1 MTGEKFVP
9 CATIDYRAEND
20 RLRKELEYQT
30 ERAETLTHTVAALN
44 RDNDILIAQL
54 DIVHLIFGGGN
65 HHA

>member
-1 MTGEKFVP
+1 MTGEKSVP

-44 RDNDILIAQL
+44 RDNAIPGAQL
-54 DIVHLIFGGGN
+54 EIVRLIFGGN
-65 HHA
+65 HYA

>member
-1 MTGEKFVP
+1 MLKEKTAP

-44 RDNDILIAQL
+44 RDNAILGAQL
-54 DIVHLIFGGGN
+54 EIVRLIFGGN